1 MQNPWAAVADVRAV
15 GKGAR
20 AFLQNVPAVLLNVPV
35 VLRNALAVLLNGPAA
50 RWNVEKNAVQD
61 EWELS

>member
-1 MQNPWAAVADVRAV
+1 VQNPWAAVADVRAV

-20 AFLQNVPAVLLNVPV
+20 AFLQNVPV